1 MQRKQKEKNH
11 SINKEV
17 ADAQVGI
24 SNKKKYM
31 QTKNKKE
38 RRKEQK
44 IEERG
49 ITLIALI
56 VTIIVLI
63 VLAVVSI
70 NAIFGADG
78 LVVQARRTDL
88 IVEFTIYLEE
98 KKTYDSEK
106 KYEDSDYNEES
117 LNAGRTTL
125 QYNTQ
130 GEETGGNIQTVIPSM
145 DDEYAGMF
153 EIIKGEFYLYAAS
166 ELEREVATELGI
178 EVSPYLIDDGVLL
191 SANANLGLQTE
202 DGVVTLPERVTEIG
216 EGAFS
221 GVEGLKEV
229 IVPGTVKAIQKNA
242 FSYNTEIEKV
252 TIEDGVLSIGEY
264 AFAGCS
270 SLKEVIIPDS
280 VIEIGGSAFRSC
292 TNLKKVQLSDNITSI
307 ESQTF
312 VSCNNLT
319 TINMPDSLISIS
331 DEAFNS
337 CSKLDSIE
345 LPASVTSISSNAF
358 NNCTSLYNLTI
369 DEANTVYEVKE
380 DQPGIIYTKD
390 NSTLIMLAPM
400 ATKKEVTI
408 REGIKRLEENS
419 LSICTSMTTLNLP
432 SSLEYITGMAFPIG
446 SNTTLETIN
455 IPESNEYYKVEDGYI
470 YSKDGTELVY
480 VLANKTTISINEDVE
495 VIKSGAMY
503 NVRKATEIVI
513 PDNVT
518 TIESNIFRYGNTL
531 KRIYIG
537 KGLNSLEANFK
548 GGLEASGI
556 EITIDEENPYYKTEG
571 NLIITKDGKKVVT
584 YINKVQN
591 QVVPEGI
598 EVLGSLAFYNCR
610 LTEITL
616 PSTLKEIGEYCFRG
630 NSNLI
635 AIEIPNSVET
645 IAGTAFSIC
654 GNLVEV
660 RIDKEQGSISGS
672 PWSVPKGERA
682 IIWLR

>member
-153 EIIKGEFYLYAAS
+153 EIIKGEFYLYVAS
-166 ELEREVATELGI
+166 ELEKEVATELGI

-216 EGAFS
+216 QGAFS
-221 GVEGLKEV
+221 GVTGLKEV
-229 IVPGTVKAIQKNA
+229 IIPRTVKVIQKDA

-252 TIEDGVLSIGEY
+252 IIEDGVLSIGEY
-264 AFAGCS
+264 AFSNCS
-270 SLKEVIIPDS
+270 SLKEIIMPDS
-280 VIEIGGSAFRSC
+280 VTTLGRSVFFLC
-292 TNLKKVQLSDNITSI
+292 TNLTTVKLSNNITSI
-307 ESQTF
+307 QYSTF
-312 VSCNNLT
+312 NGCQNLT
-319 TINMPDSLISIS
+319 TINMPESLVTIGNS
-331 DEAFNS
+331 AFNS
-337 CSKLDSIE
+337 CTKLDNINI
-345 LPASVTSISSNAF
+345 PASVTSIFSSAF
-358 NNCTSLYNLTI
+358 NGCTRLYNLTI
-369 DEANTVYEVKE
+369 DEANSVYEVE
-380 DQPGIIYTKD
+380 DGIIYAKD
-390 NSTLIMLAPM
+390 NSNLIMLAPM
-400 ATKKEVTI
+400 ATREEVTI
-408 REGIKRLEENS
+408 REGITQLGSNT
-419 LSICTSMTTLNLP
+419 LSMCTSMTTLNLP
-432 SSLEYITGMAFPIG
+432 SSLSSISG
-446 SNTTLETIN
+446 STFESLTRLHTIN
-455 IPESNEYYKVEDGYI
+455 FPNGNNTYTVEDGYL
-470 YSKDGTELVY
+470 YSKDEKKLISVVPT
-480 VLANKTTISINEDVE
+480 KTTINIKETVE
-495 VIKSGAMY
+495 TIETYAIHGPRV
-503 NVRKATEIVI
+503 TELII

-518 TIESNIFRYGNTL
+518 TISNQLFDKTYNL
-531 KRIYIG
+531 KKIEIG
-537 KGLNSLEANFK
+537 RGVKKLDSRFK
-548 GGLEASGI
+548 SWSSISNGLEL
-556 EITIDEENPYYKTEG
+556 TIDSDNPYYKVEG
-571 NLIITKDGKKVVT
+571 NLILTKDGKEVVT
-584 YINKVQN
+584 YINSVQS
-591 QVVPEGI
+591 QIVPDGVEK
-598 EVLGSLAFYNCR
+598 LQDYAFIAMSAE
-610 LTEITL
+610 EIIL
-616 PSTLKEIGEYCFRG
+616 PNSLKEIGTYSLAQ
-630 NSNLI
+630 NTKI
-635 AIEIPNSVET
+635 TKIEIPSSVET
-645 IAGTAFSIC
+645 MLDNVFSDC
-654 GNLVEV
+654 SNLAEV
-660 RIDKEQGSISGS
+660 RIDKEKDSISGS

>member
-1 MQRKQKEKNH
+1 MQIKQSTKVRKKVKEAK
-11 SINKEV
+11 
-17 ADAQVGI
+17 
-24 SNKKKYM
+24 
-31 QTKNKKE
+31 T
-38 RRKEQK
+38 RKLNTQ
-44 IEERG
+44 ERG

-63 VLAVVSI
+63 ILAVVSI

-78 LVVQARRTDL
+78 LVAQARRTDL

-98 KKTYDSEK
+98 KKNYDSEK
-106 KYEDSDYNEES
+106 KYEDSNYNEES

-125 QYNTQ
+125 AYNTQ

-229 IVPGTVKAIQKNA
+229 IVPGTVKVIQKNA

-252 TIEDGVLSIGEY
+252 TIEDGVLSIGES

-312 VSCNNLT
+312 TNCNNLT

-331 DEAFNS
+331 DEAFRS

-345 LPASVTSISSNAF
+345 LPASVTSISSSAF
-358 NNCTSLYNLTI
+358 LNCTNLYNLTI
-369 DEANTVYEVKE
+369 DEANPVYEVE
-380 DQPGIIYTKD
+380 DGIIYTKD

-455 IPESNEYYKVEDGYI
+455 IPESNEYYKAEDGYI

-537 KGLNSLEANFK
+537 KGLNSLNSNFK
-548 GGLEASGI
+548 GNIETSGI

-571 NLIITKDGKKVVT
+571 NLILTKDGKKVVT
-584 YINKVQN
+584 YIDKVQN

-598 EVLGSLAFYNCR
+598 EVLGSLAFYNCG

-616 PSTLKEIGEYCFRG
+616 PSTLKEIGENCFRG

-654 GNLVEV
+654 SNLVEV

>member
-1 MQRKQKEKNH
+1 MQRKQETKVSN
-11 SINKEV
+11 INKRGETRKI
-17 ADAQVGI
+17 D
-24 SNKKKYM
+24 NKD
-31 QTKNKKE
+31 
-38 RRKEQK
+38 
-44 IEERG
+44 RG

-221 GVEGLKEV
+221 GVTGLKEV
-229 IVPGTVKAIQKNA
+229 IIPGTVKVIQKNA

-252 TIEDGVLSIGEY
+252 TIEAGVLSIGNN
-264 AFAGCS
+264 AFERCS

-280 VIEIGGSAFRSC
+280 VIEIGEVAFRNC

-312 VSCNNLT
+312 GDCTNLT
-319 TINMPDSLISIS
+319 TINMPDSLTSITNS
-331 DEAFNS
+331 AFS
-337 CSKLDSIE
+337 RCYKLDNIS
-345 LPASVTSISSNAF
+345 LPASVTSIASSAF
-358 NNCTSLYNLTI
+358 VYCTNLYNLTI
-369 DEANTVYEVKE
+369 DEANTVYEVE
-380 DQPGIIYTKD
+380 DGIIYTKD

-400 ATKKEVTI
+400 ATRKEVTI
-408 REGIKRLEENS
+408 REGVKSLGEAS
-419 LSICTSMTTLNLP
+419 LSMCTSMTTLNLP
-432 SSLEYITGMAFPIG
+432 SSLKYITGKAFPG
-446 SNTTLETIN
+446 SVATIETIN
-455 IPESNEYYKVEDGYI
+455 IPTTNPYYYAEDGYI

-480 VLANKTTISINEDVE
+480 VVPTKNTISINKDVKT
-495 VIKSGAMY
+495 IKEGAMY
-503 NVRKATEIVI
+503 FIAKATEIVI
-513 PDNVT
+513 PDNVS
-518 TIESNIFRYGNTL
+518 TIEGEAFRYGSNKL
-531 KRIYIG
+531 IKIDIG
-537 KGLNSLEANFK
+537 KGVSNLSHLFK
-548 GGLEASGI
+548 GWGGI
-556 EITIDEENPYYKTEG
+556 DNAKNLEITIDSENPYYKVEN
-571 NLIITKDGKKVVT
+571 NLILTKDGKKVIT
-584 YINKVQN
+584 FCNKNVQM
-591 QVVPEGI
+591 QVVPEGVEKI
-598 EVLGSLAFYNCR
+598 ETQAFADFSAA
-610 LTEITL
+610 TEIEL
-616 PSTLKEIGEYCFRG
+616 PSTLKVIGSSSFADCD
-630 NSNLI
+630 SI
-635 AIEIPNSVET
+635 KVIEIPNSVET
-645 IAGTAFSIC
+645 IESNAF
-654 GNLVEV
+654 NLCNILENVI
-660 RIDKEQGSISGS
+660 IDKEQGSISGS
-672 PWSVPKGERA
+672 PWGAPKGERS